1 MDTGDPCQVAPRN
14 VIIIDILYQL
24 VFRVPGQIG
33 KKLSNMPSMGR
44 LRPWSRVCA
53 ATIVAHKHCFNAS
66 LYIIAMPS
74 QAATPK
80 MRIRFRMH
88 NAVHCIIM
96 AYS

>member
-44 LRPWSRVCA
+44 LGP
-53 ATIVAHKHCFNAS
+53 
-66 LYIIAMPS
+66 
-74 QAATPK
+74 
-80 MRIRFRMH
+80 
-88 NAVHCIIM
+88 
-96 AYS
+96 